1 VSDWFPALERVAE
14 RRDWRLVVLT
24 RAGCAIADVRF
35 SNRCDA
41 WREHA
46 QRRIEQRER
55 PALVVVATSTSMS
68 VGVVVGGRRLS
79 QGDSV
84 PHLRRGLER
93 TLRRLRATGAR
104 VIVIKDLPRSPHDVP
119 DCVSREPSRLERCAF
134 RREQPGERA
143 FDAQS
148 AAAVDGAHAVDPAPV
163 VCPRDVCPAVMGNA
177 LVYRDDNHF
186 TATFARTLSA
196 WLDAELESAG

>member
-1 VSDWFPALERVAE
+1 MHWFPALERLAE

-24 RAGCAIADVRF
+24 RAGCAIGDVRF

-46 QRRIEQRER
+46 QRRIERRER
-55 PALVVVATSTSMS
+55 PELIVVATSTSMS

-79 QGDSV
+79 QADSV

-134 RREQPGERA
+134 RREQPAERA

-186 TATFARTLSA
+186 TATFARTLSP
-196 WLDAELESAG
+196 WLYTELASVG